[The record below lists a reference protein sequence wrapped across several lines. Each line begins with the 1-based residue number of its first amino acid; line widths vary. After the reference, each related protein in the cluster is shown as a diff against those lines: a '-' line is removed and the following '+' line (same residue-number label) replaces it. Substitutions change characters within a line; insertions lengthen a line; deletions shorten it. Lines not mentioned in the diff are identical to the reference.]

1 MEEIE
6 EIRLYQFEGTLTE
19 EWDGDDDS
27 GHWQTVIRG
36 ENSDN
41 LIRDFHQLLKSN
53 MGEGE
58 IVERRVLV
66 RIELL

>member
-6 EIRLYQFEGTLTE
+6 EIKLYQFEGTLTE
-19 EWDGDDDS
+19 EWVGSDDS

-41 LIRDFHQLLKSN
+41 LIRDFHQPLKSDVD
-53 MGEGE
+53 EGE
-58 IVERRVLV
+58 VVERRVLV

>member
-6 EIRLYQFEGTLTE
+6 EIKLYQFEGTLTE

-27 GHWQTVIRG
+27 GHWQSIIRG
-36 ENSDN
+36 ENSDD
-41 LIRDFHQLLKSN
+41 LIRKFHLLLMAN
-53 MGEGE
+53 IDEGE